1 MAKSAPGHAICPTAS
16 QIHWT
21 RLLKDMNDLSKRS
34 GKQAILNIEKRHLK
48 GSNAENRRS
57 RRKRRK
63 I

>member
-1 MAKSAPGHAICPTAS
+1 
-16 QIHWT
+16 
-21 RLLKDMNDLSKRS
+21 MNDLSKRS